1 MTLTHLESVSR
12 FRKYRENVPNCVEFM
27 HRNPFEINTQ
37 SARLQP
43 VHFHCLTASFPYSCF
58 ISLLRRPRSTSHDR
72 APNEPANSR
81 TLQLA
86 PLLPRSLLYHSA
98 MSRFMRSSL
107 SAFILLGFVAPLFAR
122 AQSAPAQSTS
132 AQPTS
137 SRLDQVLS
145 SQSRARTIAQ
155 VAVSPDGK
163 RVAWLDAGEISVAPL
178 DHFDESK
185 PITPATPG
193 QSCTASEFVWSPN
206 SDSIA
211 FLSDCADPGEQ
222 SNLFLSHLD
231 GSPALRLSD
240 LHGYAVA
247 PAFSPDGKS
256 IAFLYVEGAT
266 RPSGALAAEPLP
278 SGVIGEDHIEI
289 QRVATVPAQNSQPA
303 APAFITPPDLHVFEF
318 DWSPDS
324 KSLAYIAAD
333 PPGENNWWVAKL
345 YTSNSDVCPVRINGQ
360 CPDPSLSPSKAGAQ
374 GAPSTKSAN
383 APGASHSGTW
393 DNTPFRPTIILSP
406 SDISGPLHGLQMAQP
421 TWSPDGK
428 AIAFIGGLMS
438 DQGVTGGDLWI
449 VPSTGGAPIDLTQN
463 RSASTEWFT
472 WDGSD
477 ALYLSEISGGSFRL
491 VRLDLPRGSTAPATI
506 SAPTFGGSGSFGTSA
521 VDAGFSVSADRSVF
535 VFQASSFKTPPEIFA
550 LRAKDPTAPGSSR
563 LTQLSHFNKGLEP
576 SWGDSVSLSW
586 TNDNF
591 NIQGWLLLPKDYDPN
606 RKYPLLVEVH
616 GGPASSVASRWDGG
630 AGGFSA
636 TVFSELG
643 YFVLMPNPRGS
654 YGQGEAFTQ
663 ANRKGF
669 GYGDLRDILA
679 GVDTVLAKYPV
690 DPNRVGIAGWSYGGF
705 MSMFAV
711 TQTHRFRAAVDG
723 AGISDWLSYYGENSI
738 DQWMIPYFG
747 ASVYDDAQVY
757 ARSSAITFIKQAQT
771 PTLLVVGD
779 RDGECPA
786 PQSFEFW
793 HALRDLHVPAQLV
806 VYSDEGH
813 GFSNPADRRD
823 TLQRAVDWFARYMP
837 PSP

>member
-1 MTLTHLESVSR
+1 
-12 FRKYRENVPNCVEFM
+12 
-27 HRNPFEINTQ
+27 
-37 SARLQP
+37 
-43 VHFHCLTASFPYSCF
+43 
-58 ISLLRRPRSTSHDR
+58 
-72 APNEPANSR
+72 
-81 TLQLA
+81 
-86 PLLPRSLLYHSA
+86 
-98 MSRFMRSSL
+98 MSRRTRRSP
-107 SAFILLGFVAPLFAR
+107 SAVFFIGLLAPLFAL
-122 AQSAPAQSTS
+122 AQSAPAQPTS

-137 SRLDQVLS
+137 TQLDRVLS
-145 SQSRARTIAQ
+145 SQARAHTVAQ

-163 RVAWLDAGEISVAPL
+163 RVAWLDAGQIHIAPL
-178 DHFDESK
+178 DNLNQSQQ
-185 PITPATPG
+185 ITAAG
-193 QSCTASEFVWSPN
+193 QSCASTQFVWSPT
-206 SDSIA
+206 SASIA
-211 FLSDCADPGEQ
+211 FLSDCEDPSDQ
-222 SNLFLSHLD
+222 SNQPNLFLSHLD
-231 GSPALRLSD
+231 GSPALRLTD
-240 LHGYAVA
+240 LHGYVEA
-247 PAFSPDGKS
+247 PEFSPDGKS

-289 QRVATVPAQNSQPA
+289 QRVAAVSSTASQPA
-303 APAFITPPDLHVFEF
+303 SPAFITPPNLHVFEF

-324 KSLAYIAAD
+324 KSLAYVAAD

-345 YTSNSDVCPVRINGQ
+345 YTQSIVLPTNMGAPGPSHLGTWETSNS
-360 CPDPSLSPSKAGAQ
+360 K
-374 GAPSTKSAN
+374 
-383 APGASHSGTW
+383 
-393 DNTPFRPTIILSP
+393 PTVILSP
-406 SDISGPLHGLQMAQP
+406 ADVPGPLHGLQIAQP
-421 TWSPDGK
+421 RWSPDGK
-428 AIAFIGGLMS
+428 SIAFIGGLMS
-438 DQGVTGGDLWI
+438 DQGVVGGDVWVTSDVNGSYACGQLF
-449 VPSTGGAPIDLTQN
+449 SGGQPPTACSPLIDLTPD
-463 RSASTEWFT
+463 RPASAEWIA

-477 ALYLSEISGGSFRL
+477 AIYLSEIAGGDSHL
-491 VRLDLPRGSTAPATI
+491 VRLSLPQGPRAPATI
-506 SAPTFGGSGSFGTSA
+506 SPPIFGGSGTFT
-521 VDAGFSVSADRSVF
+521 AGRFNAGYSVSGDRTVF
-535 VFQASSFKTPPEIFA
+535 VFQSSSFNAPPEIFA

-563 LTQLSHFNKGLEP
+563 LTQLSHFNDGLKP

-586 TNDNF
+586 KNDNF
-591 NIQGWLLLPKDYDPN
+591 NIQGWLLLARRTTIRRK
-606 RKYPLLVEVH
+606 KYPLIVEVH
-616 GGPASSVASRWDGG
+616 GGPASSVQSRWDGG

-636 TVFSELG
+636 TAFSELG

-663 ANRKGF
+663 ANRKDF

-747 ASVYDDAQVY
+747 ASVYDDPAVY
-757 ARSSAITFIKQAQT
+757 AKSSAITFIKQAQT

-813 GFSNPADRRD
+813 GFSDPADRRD
-823 TLQRAVDWFARYMP
+823 VLQRAVDWFARYMP
-837 PSP
+837 PNP